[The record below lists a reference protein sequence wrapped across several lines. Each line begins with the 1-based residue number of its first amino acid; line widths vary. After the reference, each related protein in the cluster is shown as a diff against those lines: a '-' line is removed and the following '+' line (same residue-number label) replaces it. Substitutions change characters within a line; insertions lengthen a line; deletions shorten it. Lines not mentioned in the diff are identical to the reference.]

1 MHQHGGVEHGV
12 ALVRSEPRMGD
23 AAQVGVE
30 RVEQAVERPPVA
42 VTGTAEQYG
51 DVSHAIEYS
60 PNP

>member
-1 MHQHGGVEHGV
+1 
-12 ALVRSEPRMGD
+12 MGD